1 VSLDGGDAHALSSG
15 SNAPDRAG
23 EIGAFVDQARW
34 LIEVHTARGET
45 GPATRRRRDRTLI
58 WSGRVQV
65 DA

>member
-1 VSLDGGDAHALSSG
+1 MRLTGRR
-15 SNAPDRAG
+15 DRRVRG
-23 EIGAFVDQARW
+23 PGAMADRG
-34 LIEVHTARGET
+34 EVHTARGET